1 MALLSTTGPKGL
13 FLTLSLSYL
22 RMKENNNDDC
32 IPPVMSTSVK
42 FLRETGKQMMKSVT
56 VHKQSI
62 RTGI

>member
-1 MALLSTTGPKGL
+1 MALLSTAGPKGL